1 MAKELGEIFETFVS
15 ANKFDEK
22 GREIGFIVG
31 LRDNGEDFYAWV
43 QKARREVKTRNGVRL
58 SPGDAYDFGPRQRSK
73 KFPSHAAAKAWAYGT
88 ARERIAAL
96 K

>member
-1 MAKELGEIFETFVS
+1 MAKELGESFETFVS
-15 ANKFDEK
+15 AGKFDEK

-43 QKARREVKTRNGVRL
+43 QKARREVITRNGVRIA
-58 SPGDAYDFGPRQRSK
+58 PGEARDFGPFQRSK
-73 KFPSHAAAKAWAYGT
+73 KFASKDAARAWAYR
-88 ARERIAAL
+88 AAHDRIAAL